1 MLYYL
6 DRKDKKALRPL
17 RGTKLAALGWSE
29 KDLEDL
35 VAEHIG
41 RFVTENQLFTIA
53 QSTTFREEP
62 DIMALDR
69 EGRLHIFELK
79 RWQSSQENLLQ
90 VLRYGQVF
98 GRHDYRDLNDIFAR
112 HHRRKGQMANGTP
125 APELRDAHAKYFELV
140 SPLESARFNHDQRF
154 IVMTNGLDR
163 ATREAIAYWGAKKL
177 DVRPLIYRVY
187 ETEGKDLLIEIDAY
201 GAEFDDGQD
210 GVVHGGSEGLIVV
223 NTNSAYMPEAWKDMI
238 KEGKAAAFYERK
250 TSIDGIASG
259 SKIALYHTGVGF
271 IAVGKTTSHCVIAD
285 VEEGDGEEYHVRCA
299 FEFVVDPEKDP
310 KKAVKAWEVNEA
322 LNASHRF
329 RQTVYTLP
337 GEALQ
342 FIRERMAAKG
352 AKAK

>member
-6 DRKDKKALRPL
+6 DRKDRKTLRPL
-17 RGTKLAALGWSE
+17 RGTRLATLGWSE
-29 KDLEDL
+29 KDLENL

-41 RFVTENQLFTIA
+41 RFVTENQLFIIA
-53 QSTTFREEP
+53 QSTAFREEP

-90 VLRYGQVF
+90 VLRYGQIF
-98 GRHDYRDLNDIFAR
+98 GRHDYGDLNDIFAR
-112 HHRRKGQMANGTP
+112 NHRRRHASEGVQ
-125 APELRDAHAKYFELV
+125 APELREAHAKYFELA

-154 IVMTNGLDR
+154 IVITNGLDR

-201 GAEFDDGQD
+201 GAEFDDSQD
-210 GVVHGGSEGLIVV
+210 GLAQGGSEGLIVV
-223 NTNSAYMPEAWKDMI
+223 NTNSAYLPDAWKDMLR
-238 KEGKAAAFYERK
+238 EGKAAAFYDRK
-250 TSIDGIASG
+250 TSIDGITPG

-271 IAVGKTTSHCVIAD
+271 IAVGKTTSHRVIAD
-285 VEEGDGEEYHVRCA
+285 LDKGDGEEYHVRCA
-299 FEFVVDPEKDP
+299 FEFIVDPEKDP

-337 GEALQ
+337 GEALP
-342 FIRERMAAKG
+342 FIRKRMAEKG
-352 AKAK
+352 AMAK